1 MKGICKMIK
10 FLIEP
15 GYEVKSPQREA
26 GNAGIDFFVPKL
38 NSVFEQAFNAKNDPV
53 KACIK
58 RNEDGTSYIIVAP
71 HGDANIPSGIHSY
84 IAPNIGLI
92 AVNKSGIASK
102 KKFVTGACLVDPNY
116 QGIIH
121 CHVMNT
127 SDEPQ
132 IIDFETKIVQFVP
145 YEFDNSEI
153 EVFSNITKEEFY
165 SEMAFNNR
173 GDGAFGSTTLTN

>member
-1 MKGICKMIK
+1 MIK

-15 GYEVKSPQREA
+15 GFDVKPPQREA
-26 GNAGIDFFVPKL
+26 GNAGIDFFVP
-38 NSVFEQAFNAKNDPV
+38 NYNETFAEAFNLKNNPL

-58 RNEDGTSYIIVAP
+58 HNEETNTYFILVAP

-84 IAPNIGLI
+84 INDNTGLI

-127 SDEPQ
+127 SDQVQTIELG
-132 IIDFETKIVQFVP
+132 TKIVQFVP
-145 YEFDNSEI
+145 YVFDTTEI
-153 EVFSNITKEEFY
+153 EVVSDMTKEDFY
-165 SEMAFNNR
+165 ADMAFNNR
-173 GDGAFGSTTLTN
+173 GDGAFGSTTLTH

>member
-1 MKGICKMIK
+1 MIK

-15 GYEVKSPQREA
+15 GYDVKPPQREA
-26 GNAGIDFFVPKL
+26 GNAGIDFFVP
-38 NSVFEQAFNAKNDPV
+38 NYNEVFAEAFTLKNNPLKARIQKNDEGNY
-53 KACIK
+53 I
-58 RNEDGTSYIIVAP
+58 IIVAP
-71 HGDANIPSGIHSY
+71 HADANIPSGIHSY
-84 IAPNIGLI
+84 INENTGLI

-127 SDEPQ
+127 SDSVQ
-132 IIDFETKIVQFVP
+132 TIDLGTKIVQFVP
-145 YEFDNSEI
+145 YIFDTDSI
-153 EVFSNITKEEFY
+153 EVVSDMTKEDFY
-165 SEMAFNNR
+165 SDMTFNNR

>member
-15 GYEVKSPQREA
+15 GYDVKPPQREA

-38 NSVFEQAFNAKNDPV
+38 NSVFEQAFDAKNDPI

-58 RNEDGTSYIIVAP
+58 KNEDGTAYIIVAP

-127 SDEPQ
+127 SDKPQ

-165 SEMAFNNR
+165 SDMTFNNR